1 MTSNGQFVHKLSSFL
16 FLLPIESL
24 RLHVRTGICLKN
36 SSIIGDELSAAH
48 KKLRIQFRKSF
59 NKTKCYEC
67 THCSRTFNLERVL
80 NKHFSK
86 EHEQENCEICPN
98 CGKKVVHL
106 DIHLENCDKDV
117 HSEEVRNSVAY
128 CIIYHPNIPIQ
139 ASQQFSK
146 SGDTGLLCALFLS
159 YVRCIHSM

>member
-86 EHEQENCEICPN
+86 EHEQENWLLGEKLLTLFSTNFYSDYYKALMKLSPE
-98 CGKKVVHL
+98 GEADFEL
-106 DIHLENCDKDV
+106 DFQLVEL
-117 HSEEVRNSVAY
+117 
-128 CIIYHPNIPIQ
+128 
-139 ASQQFSK
+139 QFSLSSLLLLFRERETRGGICNPK
-146 SGDTGLLCALFLS
+146 S
-159 YVRCIHSM
+159 